1 MHLSH
6 LRNDIYLFNVTR
18 LMRKI
23 IYSLSGKGNMDAIL
37 LCCQQGSQKAF
48 YPPKCLLTKICRYTI
63 CFVVNRI
70 DQVDSEIF

>member
-6 LRNDIYLFNVTR
+6 LRNDVYLFNVTR

-23 IYSLSGKGNMDAIL
+23 IYSLSVKGNMDAIL

-48 YPPKCLLTKICRYTI
+48 YPPKCLLTKICRCTI
-63 CFVVNRI
+63 SFLVNQVNRPGRL
-70 DQVDSEIF
+70 